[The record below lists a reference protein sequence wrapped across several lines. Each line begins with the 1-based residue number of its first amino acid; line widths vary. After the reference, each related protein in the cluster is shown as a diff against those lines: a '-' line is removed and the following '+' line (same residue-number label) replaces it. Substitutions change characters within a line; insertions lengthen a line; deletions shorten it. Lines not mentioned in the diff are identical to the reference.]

1 MEVFTLSGPTIF
13 NLAHRLAYTVP
24 EVAQLL
30 GLSIDKVYELVRA
43 NIIPHLRLGRRII
56 IPRKRFEA
64 WLNSSDSWASFDVGV
79 DHG

>member
-1 MEVFTLSGPTIF
+1 MEVFTLSVSMTLNP
-13 NLAHRLAYTVP
+13 AHRLAYTVP

-30 GLSIDKVYELVRA
+30 GLSTDKVYELVRG
-43 NIIPHLRLGRRII
+43 NIIPHIRLGRRII

-64 WLNSSDSWASFDVGV
+64 WLNNSNSWASFDVGV